1 MVTKAKSCQMEFYF
15 KRKDLEK
22 LIKANP
28 NSDGIIIKQSIKPT
42 VLKDKTIANISKI
55 EAYATPSEKTA
66 LKLSEGAEFVI
77 EGCPFPPGC

>member
-1 MVTKAKSCQMEFYF
+1 MATKAKTCQMEFYF

-22 LIKANP
+22 LLKANP

-55 EAYATPSEKTA
+55 EAYAAVPKTA
-66 LKLSEGAEFVI
+66 LKLTGEEEFII